1 MQNGHFATGHVVNH
15 VGKLVAVLG
24 FHLGKHYDPRVRKEE
39 EALENECTCVFD
51 RIILKGSKL
60 EIELAT
66 QFMKGLQIEALEK
79 LAQDLEV

>member
-1 MQNGHFATGHVVNH
+1 MQIGHFATGHVVNH

-24 FHLGKHYDPRVRKEE
+24 FHLGRHYDPRVRREE
-39 EALENECTCVFD
+39 EELEKECICVFD
-51 RIILKGSKL
+51 RVLLKGSKL
-60 EIELAT
+60 EIELAN